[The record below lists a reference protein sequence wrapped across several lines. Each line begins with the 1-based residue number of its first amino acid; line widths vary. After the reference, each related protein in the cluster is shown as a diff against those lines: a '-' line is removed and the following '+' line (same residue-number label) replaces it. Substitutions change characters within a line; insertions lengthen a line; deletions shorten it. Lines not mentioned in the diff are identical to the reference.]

1 VSLAAEST
9 HNACKL
15 LNFFCKVICMSKE
28 NKFLFIDKSTLK
40 HLRLPFSFHLMPVFL
55 FAMSQTPAINWQHA
69 VLVFIILHMF
79 VYPASNGYNSYQDK
93 DETSIGGLKY
103 PPQVTKNLFYVT
115 LFFDI
120 TGVLLSLLVSVQ
132 FAVCVL
138 TYILI
143 SHAYSYRKLRLK
155 KYALI
160 GFLTVFLFQGAFTYL
175 MTRVGVS
182 GNGFNNLFSTGTI
195 ICMAVSSL
203 FIGSVYPLTQIY
215 QHEAD
220 KKDGVITISYKLGYI
235 GTFVFSATMFTM
247 ATVLLFYY
255 FDGKDQLSAF
265 ILFFILMLPV
275 IFRLLI
281 WFVRVKK
288 NTRVADFENTM
299 RMNLLAS
306 SCMNSYFLILICN
319 NFLAWF

>member
-1 VSLAAEST
+1 
-9 HNACKL
+9 
-15 LNFFCKVICMSKE
+15 MSKG
-28 NKFLFIDKSTLK
+28 NKFLFIDRSTLK

-55 FAMSQTPAINWQHA
+55 FALSQAPVINGQHA
-69 VLVFIILHMF
+69 LLAFIILHVF

-93 DETSIGGLKY
+93 DKTSIGGLKY

-115 LFFDI
+115 LFFDV
-120 TGVLLSLLVSVQ
+120 TGTLLSLIVSVS

-138 TYILI
+138 MYVLI
-143 SHAYSYRKLRLK
+143 SRAYSYRKLRLK

-175 MTRVGVS
+175 MTTVGVN
-182 GNGFNNLFSTGTI
+182 GNGFKSVFSAGNI
-195 ICMAVSSL
+195 ICMTVSSL

-220 KKDGVITISYKLGYI
+220 KKDGVTTISYKLGYI
-235 GTFVFSATMFTM
+235 GTFVFSALMFTM
-247 ATVLLFYY
+247 ATSLLFYY
-255 FDGKDQLSAF
+255 FDAKHQLTAL

-275 IFRLLI
+275 VFRLLI
-281 WFVRVKK
+281 WFIRVKK
-288 NTRVADFENTM
+288 NTRAADFENTM
-299 RMNLLAS
+299 HMNLLAS
-306 SCMNSYFLILICN
+306 SCMNIYFLILICN